1 MLLGSSWT
9 SYCQKPTVSTVLGPC
24 LYGCEFGW
32 QGPRKCPGTFCHGGM
47 GWAGQE
53 LGMVLSWGEPR
64 GTLYAWPFLQGLRCG
79 LGTGAEN
86 RGRGQSRLGSLRAL
100 VQADTDLGLLSL
112 LSQEIFGPVLTVYVY
127 PDDKYRE
134 TLQLVDSTTSYG
146 LTGAVFAQDK

>member
-1 MLLGSSWT
+1 MAGRGPES
-9 SYCQKPTVSTVLGPC
+9 VLGP
-24 LYGCEFGW
+24 FATAGW
-32 QGPRKCPGTFCHGGM
+32 GGQGRSWARFCPGGNPEGH
-47 GWAGQE
+47 
-53 LGMVLSWGEPR
+53 
-64 GTLYAWPFLQGLRCG
+64 YAWPFLQGLRCG

-86 RGRGQSRLGSLRAL
+86 RGRGQGRLGSLRAL

>member
-1 MLLGSSWT
+1 MVAWVTGKDLGT
-9 SYCQKPTVSTVLGPC
+9 
-24 LYGCEFGW
+24 
-32 QGPRKCPGTFCHGGM
+32 
-47 GWAGQE
+47 
-53 LGMVLSWGEPR
+53 VLSWRESR
-64 GTLYAWPFLQGLRCG
+64 GTLRRPGPSRRS
-79 LGTGAEN
+79 LGTGTGK
-86 RGRGQSRLGSLRAL
+86 RGRGQSRLGSLGAL